1 MTPAR
6 IVHVVDD
13 DQAIRE
19 SLDLLL
25 VSAGYIVRLH
35 DSASAL
41 LQRLGDLEA
50 GCIVTDVR
58 MPEMDGLQLV
68 SELKRRGVTLPVVV
82 MTGHADVALAVQA
95 MKVGVI
101 EFIEKPF
108 EDIVLIEAV
117 EMAFGVEPEALA
129 LQAQRGEFSR
139 RLQHLSAREREV
151 FEAVS
156 EGASNKVAAQR
167 LGISPRT
174 IEIYRANVMSKMGA
188 ENLSQLVRLAVRC
201 GGR

>member
-1 MTPAR
+1 MTPTR
-6 IVHVVDD
+6 VVHVVDD
-13 DQAIRE
+13 DQAMRE

-25 VSAGYIVRLH
+25 VSAGYAARLYE
-35 DSASAL
+35 SASAL
-41 LQRLGDLEA
+41 LARLDDLEA

-68 SELKRRGVTLPVVV
+68 SELKRRGAAFPVVV

-95 MKVGVI
+95 MKAGVV

-108 EDIVLIEAV
+108 EDSVLIEAV
-117 EMAFGVEPEALA
+117 DMALALAPEALVSQTEREA
-129 LQAQRGEFSR
+129 FSR
-139 RLQHLSAREREV
+139 RLQDLSAREREV
-151 FEAVS
+151 FEAVI
-156 EGASNKVAAQR
+156 EGQSNKVAAQR

-188 ENLSQLVRLAVRC
+188 ENLSQLVRMAVRC

>member
-6 IVHVVDD
+6 VVHVVDD
-13 DQAIRE
+13 DRAMRE

-25 VSAGYIVRLH
+25 VSAGYTARLY

-41 LQRLGDLEA
+41 LARLDDLEA

-58 MPEMDGLQLV
+58 MPEMDGVQLV
-68 SELKRRGVTLPVVV
+68 SELKRRGAAFPVVV

-95 MKVGVI
+95 MKAGVV

-108 EDIVLIEAV
+108 EDSVLIEAV
-117 EMAFGVEPEALA
+117 DMALALAPEALVSQTEREA
-129 LQAQRGEFSR
+129 FSR
-139 RLQHLSAREREV
+139 RLQDLSAREREV
-151 FEAVS
+151 FEAVI
-156 EGASNKVAAQR
+156 EGQSNKVAAQR

-188 ENLSQLVRLAVRC
+188 ENLSQLVRMAVRC

>member
-1 MTPAR
+1 MR
-6 IVHVVDD
+6 L
-13 DQAIRE
+13 

-25 VSAGYIVRLH
+25 VSAGYTARLY
-35 DSASAL
+35 DSASAIL
-41 LQRLGDLEA
+41 ARLDDLVA

-68 SELKRRGVTLPVVV
+68 SELKRRGAAFPVVV

-95 MKVGVI
+95 MKAGVV

-108 EDIVLIEAV
+108 EDSVLIEAV
-117 EMAFGVEPEALA
+117 DMALALAPEALVSQTEREA
-129 LQAQRGEFSR
+129 FSR
-139 RLQHLSAREREV
+139 RLQDLSAREREV
-151 FEAVS
+151 FEAVI
-156 EGASNKVAAQR
+156 EGQSNKVAAQR

-188 ENLSQLVRLAVRC
+188 ENLSQLVRMAVRC

>member
-6 IVHVVDD
+6 VVHVVDD
-13 DQAIRE
+13 DRAMRE

-25 VSAGYIVRLH
+25 VSAGYTARLY

-41 LQRLGDLEA
+41 LARLDDLEA

-68 SELKRRGVTLPVVV
+68 SELKRRGAAFPVVV

-95 MKVGVI
+95 MKAGVV

-108 EDIVLIEAV
+108 EDSVLIEAV
-117 EMAFGVEPEALA
+117 DMALALAPEALVSQTEREA
-129 LQAQRGEFSR
+129 FSR
-139 RLQHLSAREREV
+139 RLQDLSAREREV
-151 FEAVS
+151 FEAVI
-156 EGASNKVAAQR
+156 EGQSNKVAAQR

-188 ENLSQLVRLAVRC
+188 ENLSQLVRMAVRC

>member
-1 MTPAR
+1 MTTAR
-6 IVHVVDD
+6 VVHVVDD
-13 DQAIRE
+13 DQAMRE

-25 VSAGYIVRLH
+25 SSAGYTARLY
-35 DSASAL
+35 DGAAAL
-41 LQRLGDLEA
+41 LHRSGDLEA
-50 GCIVTDVR
+50 GCIVSDVR

-68 SELKRRGVTLPVVV
+68 GELKRRGISFPVVV

-95 MKVGVI
+95 MKAGVV

-108 EDIVLIEAV
+108 EDTVLIAAV
-117 EMAFGVEPEALA
+117 ELALSLEPGALAQQAEREAFGH
-129 LQAQRGEFSR
+129 
-139 RLQHLSAREREV
+139 RLDNLTAREREV
-151 FEAVS
+151 FEAVT
-156 EGASNKVAAQR
+156 EGESNKAAAQR

-188 ENLSQLVRLAVRC
+188 ENLSQLVRMAVRC